1 MNLQFIGGLVSL
13 ALLLAGGGTPQE
25 PVPQPPA
32 PPAGIEEG
40 TGLPCL
46 SLHVGEHTFSAQLE
60 DSDTARAL
68 LERLPLSL
76 PMEEL
81 HGNEKYGYLESPLPT
96 HPFLPG
102 SIRAGDLLL
111 YGEDCLVVFYE
122 GLPDSPYSYTALGHI
137 ENPEG
142 LAGALGNGSVTVRF
156 TVQ

>member
-25 PVPQPPA
+25 PIPQPPA

-40 TGLPCL
+40 TELPCL

-81 HGNEKYGYLESPLPT
+81 HGNEKYGYLESPPPP
-96 HPFLPG
+96 HPQQARGQPG
-102 SIRAGDLLL
+102 G
-111 YGEDCLVVFYE
+111 G
-122 GLPDSPYSYTALGHI
+122 GG
-137 ENPEG
+137 G
-142 LAGALGNGSVTVRF
+142 
-156 TVQ
+156 